1 MADAEV
7 DPSQVWRIQDE
18 EDDDEDAEQHVAKW
32 KILRS
37 PVLRE
42 PKPFVEVDYSPYR
55 REKDP
60 EQSQTAQGEA
70 QPGEKS
76 STQGL
81 IGGLREKFQKL
92 GLQVIVKMASIE
104 LTPEKP
110 EFPAGGWHIEGQMNE
125 R

>member
-1 MADAEV
+1 MADAEI
-7 DPSQVWRIQDE
+7 DPSQAWRLE
-18 EDDDEDAEQHVAKW
+18 DEDEDGEEHLEKW
-32 KILRS
+32 KVLRS

-42 PKPFVEVDYSPYR
+42 PEPFVEVDYSPYR
-55 REKDP
+55 IKEDS
-60 EQSQTAQGEA
+60 EQSRRVQSESP
-70 QPGEKS
+70 PGEKP
-76 STQGL
+76 TAQKL
-81 IGGLREKFQKL
+81 AGGLREKFKKA